1 MGFGLADFKKVE
13 NVDRL
18 RVIIMDELE
27 HYPLKPFKS
36 LKPREQK
43 RFNVKLNDYIETL
56 PDLEED
62 WNLQLQT
69 DFNEICQREIF
80 TEDFDPNK
88 VDIIRG
94 VYKETEA
101 RLDAED
107 EIRHKEYAD
116 KKKKEHEEYLLL
128 KKEQE
133 ETSIE
138 TAITDDS
145 DDE

>member
-1 MGFGLADFKKVE
+1 MPFGLADFKKVE

-43 RFNVKLNDYIETL
+43 RFNEKLNDYIAKL
-56 PDLEED
+56 PDLEEE
-62 WNLQLQT
+62 WNIKLQL

-94 VYKETEA
+94 VYKETED

-133 ETSIE
+133 ETSTE
-138 TAITDDS
+138 TAKEYDS

>member
-43 RFNVKLNDYIETL
+43 RFNVKLNDYIATL

>member
-1 MGFGLADFKKVE
+1 MPFGLADFKKVE

-18 RVIIMDELE
+18 RVIIMDDLE

-43 RFNVKLNDYIETL
+43 RFNVKLNEYISLL
-56 PDLEED
+56 PDLEEE
-62 WNLQLQT
+62 WNIKLQL
-69 DFNEICQREIF
+69 DFNDICQREIF

-116 KKKKEHEEYLLL
+116 KKKKEHEEYLLM

-133 ETSIE
+133 ETSTE
-138 TAITDDS
+138 TAKEYDS

>member
-1 MGFGLADFKKVE
+1 MGFGLADFNKVE

-18 RVIIMDELE
+18 RVIIMDAME

-43 RFNVKLNDYIETL
+43 RFNEKLNEYITML
-56 PDLEED
+56 PDLEKD
-62 WNLQLQT
+62 WDLVLQT

-88 VDIIRG
+88 VDVMRG
-94 VYKETEA
+94 VYPEIEK

-107 EIRHKEYAD
+107 EIRHKEYA
-116 KKKKEHEEYLLL
+116 ERT

-133 ETSIE
+133 EYEIIKKKENELTTE
-138 TAITDDS
+138 TAKEYDS